1 MSSTELLLIAVV
13 ALFALMAYRMMPVKG
28 IAAVSAEEL
37 QERLGK
43 AKKSESQFID
53 VREPFEYQAG
63 HVPGFRNVP
72 LSQLKNRMQDID
84 KSKDVVVMC
93 RSGARSMQA
102 AKLLKKNGVPRVLN
116 VTGGISRWT
125 GKVEK

>member
-1 MSSTELLLIAVV
+1 MSSSTLLLIAVV
-13 ALFALMAYRMMPVKG
+13 ALMALMAYRMMPVKG
-28 IAAVSAEEL
+28 IAAVSADEL
-37 QERLGK
+37 QERLNRGK
-43 AKKSESQFID
+43 KADGQFID

-72 LSQLKNRMQDID
+72 LGQLKNKLADID

-102 AKLLKKNGVPRVLN
+102 AKLLKKNGVANVFN

-125 GKVEK
+125 GRVEK